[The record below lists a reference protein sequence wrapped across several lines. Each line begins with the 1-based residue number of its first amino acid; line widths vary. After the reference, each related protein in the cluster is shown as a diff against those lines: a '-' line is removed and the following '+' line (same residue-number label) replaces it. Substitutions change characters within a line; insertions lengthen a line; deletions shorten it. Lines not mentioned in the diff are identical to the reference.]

1 MDDKK
6 AVYTIGDWKKPKR
19 VPREKPE
26 EHSADSDTNIN
37 TALDEMYK
45 EPEDDDVIMGEC
57 YKADLE
63 VRSV

>member
-6 AVYTIGDWKKPKR
+6 AVYTIGDYEKPER

-37 TALDEMYK
+37 TVLDELNK
-45 EPEDDDVIMGEC
+45 EPEDDSVVMGEC